1 MTHLERWR
9 SWHSCS
15 SRYTRPSEH
24 STASSRLLQCARTWT
39 DIQNNPASW
48 CRELGVPRYRRLH
61 PSRHPSE
68 RHSYSCIQCIPN
80 MSRNFLFMSQY
91 RIKKVFALILF
102 SAPFPS
108 LSVAEFKTEPT
119 LFFIIRI
126 EQKHKQTLRCRVRK
140 CSYLFFGSCCCLIQC
155 GNPAEIR
162 KKNTQWTSSVKWVYN
177 THDITSPSPY
187 LSSMRYTLYDMR
199 NEKYD

>member
-48 CRELGVPRYRRLH
+48 CPELGVPRYRRLH

-80 MSRNFLFMSQY
+80 MSKNFLFMSQY
-91 RIKKVFALILF
+91 RIKKLFALILF

-108 LSVAEFKTEPT
+108 LSVGEFKTERIFFS
-119 LFFIIRI
+119 LF
-126 EQKHKQTLRCRVRK
+126 EL
-140 CSYLFFGSCCCLIQC
+140 
-155 GNPAEIR
+155 N
-162 KKNTQWTSSVKWVYN
+162 KNTNKLWDVGSANALTFSLALVAASFSVEIQLK
-177 THDITSPSPY
+177 
-187 LSSMRYTLYDMR
+187 
-199 NEKYD
+199 